1 MFRPRIIP
9 VLLIR
14 NNVLVKSVRF
24 KKHKYIGD
32 PLNAVRIFNEHRA
45 DELVL
50 LDIDATRQQRCIS
63 PDMVKNISEET
74 DMPLAVGGGINTV
87 EQVKELIAAGAE
99 KVVIGSCVYRNETF
113 ITEAAHLFG
122 SSSIVVC
129 MDVASN
135 WSGKETVY
143 VQNGGINTR
152 YFPEQFAEKV
162 QRLGAGELIVQ
173 SVENDG
179 SMGGYNIDLLRRV
192 GAVTTLP
199 LIALGGAGSLNDL
212 KEAYNKGMATGLAAG
227 SLFIYKGPKQG
238 VLINYPDHINLKSD

>member
-63 PDMVKNISEET
+63 PELVKNISEET
-74 DMPLAVGGGINTV
+74 DMPLAVGGGICTV

-99 KVVIGSCVYRNETF
+99 KVVIGSCVYRNEIF

-135 WSGKETVY
+135 WLGKEMVY
-143 VQNGGINTR
+143 VKNGRVNTG
-152 YFPEQFAEKV
+152 YLPEQFAEKM

-173 SVENDG
+173 SVSNDG
-179 SMGGYNIDLLRRV
+179 IMGGYNIELISRIA
-192 GAVTTLP
+192 AVTSLP

-212 KEAYNKGMATGLAAG
+212 KEAYHKGMATGLAAG
-227 SLFIYKGPKQG
+227 SLFIYKGLKQG
-238 VLINYPDHINLKSD
+238 VLINYPDRINLTDD